1 MSINQLHTEIDA
13 LTVAAPNFAAVRMIA
28 GLRGISF
35 HEAMIAQ
42 AQEWATALDEA
53 IARETAEAAMY
64 IRQGESTTHPNQRAA
79 WHTEATKH
87 LDEAARLSN
96 VRVIAACMLA
106 DTDTNPVDQAPT
118 NPR

>member
-1 MSINQLHTEIDA
+1 
-13 LTVAAPNFAAVRMIA
+13 
-28 GLRGISF
+28 
-35 HEAMIAQ
+35 
-42 AQEWATALDEA
+42 
-53 IARETAEAAMY
+53 MY
-64 IRQGESTTHPNQRAA
+64 IRRGESTTHPNQRAA

>member
-1 MSINQLHTEIDA
+1 MSINTYTELDA
-13 LTVAAPNFAAVRMIA
+13 LTVAAPNFAAVQMIA

-35 HEAMIAQ
+35 HQAMIAQ

-64 IRQGESTTHPNQRAA
+64 IRRGESTTHPNQRAA

-106 DTDTNPVDQAPT
+106 DADTNPVDQAPA

>member
-1 MSINQLHTEIDA
+1 MSINTYTELDA
-13 LTVAAPNFAAVRMIA
+13 LTVAAPNFAAVQMIA

-35 HEAMIAQ
+35 HQAMIAQ

-53 IARETAEAAMY
+53 IARESAEAAMY
-64 IRQGESTTHPNQRAA
+64 IRRGESTTHPNQRAA

-106 DTDTNPVDQAPT
+106 DTDTNPINQAPA

>member
-1 MSINQLHTEIDA
+1 MSIDTYTELDA
-13 LTVAAPNFAAVRMIA
+13 LTVAAPNLAAVKMIA

-35 HEAMIAQ
+35 HQAMIAQ
-42 AQEWATALDEA
+42 VQEWATALDEA
-53 IARETAEAAMY
+53 IAREGAEAAMY
-64 IRQGESTTHPNQRAA
+64 IRRGESTTNPNQRAA

-106 DTDTNPVDQAPT
+106 DADTNPIDPGRT
-118 NPR
+118 DPSS

>member
-1 MSINQLHTEIDA
+1 MTIDTYTELDA
-13 LTVAAPNFAAVRMIA
+13 LTVAAPNLAAVRMMA

-42 AQEWATALDEA
+42 AEEWATALDEA
-53 IARETAEAAMY
+53 IERETAEAAMY
-64 IRQGESTTHPNQRAA
+64 IRRGESTTHPNQRAA
-79 WHTEATKH
+79 WHIEATKH

>member
-42 AQEWATALDEA
+42 AEEWATALDEA
-53 IARETAEAAMY
+53 IARETAGASGSWCPGKNA
-64 IRQGESTTHPNQRAA
+64 SSP
-79 WHTEATKH
+79 
-87 LDEAARLSN
+87 
-96 VRVIAACMLA
+96 C
-106 DTDTNPVDQAPT
+106 
-118 NPR
+118 

>member
-79 WHTEATKH
+79 AQRSHQTPGRSRPTVER
-87 LDEAARLSN
+87 ARTC
-96 VRVIAACMLA
+96 A
-106 DTDTNPVDQAPT
+106 
-118 NPR
+118 